1 MPLDSFDI
9 GKLSSCIQVVTSK
22 GTRDHGERSLVLVEH
37 KILKNHCCSCNLL
50 CDSAI
55 APMPM
60 HIHRQDGFNMNQVSQ
75 PARCFEA
82 HNVIID
88 MKIKTRYHIKA
99 ATVRSL
105 QMRPS
110 VFLL

>member
-1 MPLDSFDI
+1 MPLHSFGI
-9 GKLSSCIQVVTSK
+9 GKLSSCIQVIACK
-22 GTRDHGERSLVLVEH
+22 GRREHGERSPDLVSR
-37 KILKNHCCSCNLL
+37 KILKNHCCLCNLL
-50 CDSAI
+50 CNSVI

-60 HIHRQDGFNMNQVSQ
+60 HIHKQDGFNMNQTSQ

-88 MKIKTRYHIKA
+88 MKIKTRYYIKA

-110 VFLL
+110 VLLL